1 LNKISRVHEQ
11 ETKIKNIEL
20 NIVFYELNLKAI
32 FHIQFKRLQLVE
44 IQIRTF
50 TIEKLKSI
58 LRFYIQMYIVLK
70 ILIDE
75 LAINKLA
82 RLSNQINRVVIEN
95 ILAYIAQPGP
105 L

>member
-1 LNKISRVHEQ
+1 
-11 ETKIKNIEL
+11 
-20 NIVFYELNLKAI
+20 
-32 FHIQFKRLQLVE
+32 
-44 IQIRTF
+44 
-50 TIEKLKSI
+50 
-58 LRFYIQMYIVLK
+58 MYIILK

-105 L
+105 LQRIYN